1 MPLMPRRALLAST
14 LATTTALA
22 TTILAPAFAPAFAP
36 GVARAQTQPWPN
48 RPITLVVPN
57 PPGGGSDF
65 AARLYQD
72 ALTRLLGVQVV
83 VDNKPGA
90 NGNIAIQSV
99 VRAAPDG
106 YTLLMQYSGYHAGN
120 PAMMKTLSWDPNRDL
135 VAIGMADVAPHGI
148 FVAPGLPVTT
158 LAEFI
163 AYARARPGQLNY
175 SSSGNGSIQ
184 HIAGVLFS
192 QAIGTPMVHVP
203 YRGAAPALQDVAGD
217 RVEMLITTPSSAI
230 GLAQAGKVRAL
241 AIASAARIG
250 ALPEVPTTAEA
261 GLPGFTVDAW
271 FGIFAPAGIPAAI
284 VERLNRAMQEAA
296 ATPEVRRRAEEGGV
310 LLRPMSAAEM
320 DAVARREVEVLG
332 RTIREA
338 GITLE

>member
-1 MPLMPRRALLAST
+1 MRTIQRRSLLAS
-14 LATTTALA
+14 AMAA
-22 TTILAPAFAPAFAP
+22 SVAVP
-36 GVARAQTQPWPN
+36 GPGRAQSWPN

-57 PPGGGSDF
+57 PPGGGTDF

-72 ALTRLLGVQVV
+72 ALTRLLGVQLVI
-83 VDNKPGA
+83 DNKPGA
-90 NGNIAIQSV
+90 NGNIAIQAV

-106 YTLLMQYSGYHAGN
+106 HTLLLQYSGYHAGN
-120 PAMMKTLSWDPNRDL
+120 PAMMKNLPWDPNRDL
-135 VAIGMADVAPHGI
+135 APVGMADVAPHGI
-148 FVAPGLPVTT
+148 FVAPGLPVNS

-163 AYARARPGQLNY
+163 DYARARPGQLNY
-175 SSSGNGSIQ
+175 SSSGNGSVQ

-192 QAIGTPMVHVP
+192 KAIGVPMVHVP

-230 GLAQAGKVRAL
+230 GLAQAGKVKAL
-241 AIASAARIG
+241 AIASAARIP

-261 GLPGFTVDAW
+261 GMPGFTVDAW
-271 FGIFAPAGIPAAI
+271 FGFFAPAGTPSEI
-284 VERLNRAMQEAA
+284 VQRLNQAIREAA

-310 LLRPMSAAEM
+310 LLRPLSVAEM

-332 RTIREA
+332 QTIREA
-338 GITLE
+338 GITME

>member
-1 MPLMPRRALLAST
+1 MKTIPRRSLLAS
-14 LATTTALA
+14 AMV
-22 TTILAPAFAPAFAP
+22 APAALP
-36 GVARAQTQPWPN
+36 GPGRAQSWPN

-57 PPGGGSDF
+57 PPGGGTDF

-72 ALTRLLGVQVV
+72 ALTRLLGVQLVI
-83 VDNKPGA
+83 DNRPGA
-90 NGNIAIQSV
+90 NGNIAIQAV

-106 YTLLMQYSGYHAGN
+106 HTLLLQYSGYHAGN
-120 PAMMKTLSWDPNRDL
+120 PAMMKNLPWDPNRDL
-135 VAIGMADVAPHGI
+135 APVGMADVAPHGI
-148 FVAPGLPVTT
+148 FVAPGLPVNS

-163 AYARARPGQLNY
+163 DYARARPGQLNY
-175 SSSGNGSIQ
+175 SSSGNGSVQ

-192 QAIGTPMVHVP
+192 KAIGVPMVHVP

-230 GLAQAGKVRAL
+230 GLAQAGKVKAL
-241 AIASAARIG
+241 AIASAARIP

-261 GLPGFTVDAW
+261 GMPGFTVDAW
-271 FGIFAPAGIPAAI
+271 FGFFAPAGTPSEI
-284 VERLNRAMQEAA
+284 VQRLNQAIREAA

-310 LLRPMSAAEM
+310 LLRPLSVAEM

-332 RTIREA
+332 QTIREA
-338 GITLE
+338 GITME